1 MEDQK
6 DNNNELK
13 ENVKTTSHKMD
24 GKYCILMETSEE
36 DFEQWYYFIRVDGNE
51 ENLKHLA
58 SQLDKI
64 DWEILE
70 DSSVFELEMD
80 YLVSAQTAKEMSKVD
95 LNAGSFHRKFD
106 GKLKKI
112 DFDFRK
118 KDGNSTKI
126 CKVFDTLGNGQI
138 EEYISDEDIDEED
151 LVTDDSTDNESY
163 SSSSSSDKEEYK
175 KKNKKIPPSLLHDR
189 LIEKIKNKKDERIK
203 GSYKEKINFDE

>member
-1 MEDQK
+1 MEDHK
-6 DNNNELK
+6 DENNELK
-13 ENVKTTSHKMD
+13 ENIDTPSHKMD
-24 GKYCILMETSEE
+24 GKYCILMETNET

-70 DSSVFELEMD
+70 DSSAFDLEMD

-95 LNAGSFHRKFD
+95 LNAGGYHRKFD

-112 DFDFRK
+112 EFDFRK

-126 CKVFDTLGNGQI
+126 CKVFDTIGTGQI
-138 EEYISDEDIDEED
+138 EDYISDEDIDEED
-151 LVTDDSTDNESY
+151 LVTDDDSSDNESY
-163 SSSSSSDKEEYK
+163 SSSDSEDC
-175 KKNKKIPPSLLHDR
+175 KKNNKIPPSLLMNK
-189 LIEKIKNKKDERIK
+189 LIEKIKTKKEERIK
-203 GSYKEKINFDE
+203 GNHKEKINYDE